1 MALVLEESRVRI
13 ESLGMILD
21 KLLNSLVRITII
33 FKSQHALVT
42 K

>member
-21 KLLNSLVRITII
+21 KLLNFLVRITII

>member
-21 KLLNSLVRITII
+21 KLLNSLVSITII